1 MAIQNS
7 DIKLMKSER
16 LTDFDDGGGFMTGN
30 EVISGAVNDLFADIS
45 SLDRIAGRVSLRK
58 AFFSV
63 QSQNTD
69 TLYGAHLIMTRPPAD
84 PLVNVIM
91 FPAGAESD
99 ERLQAADRLQ
109 AYAGK
114 GLKHDATIIDDMFQS
129 QTSLALT
136 KSGAAFQV
144 NQVIY
149 IGIEYTLPVEEE
161 AILADL
167 LPKGGEYIKIKEIED
182 RGSYQLLRLFSP
194 LSKTYPLNYVY
205 IDQNN
210 STQTIQP
217 TVIRETNTDQA
228 ASHYYGI
235 SPLAQPITI
244 GDSVCF
250 VEATRQPATPVN
262 VSSVPLSNR
271 IVTGQVNFKGRK
283 NLLAGAVVTS
293 VDVTAANQ
301 LAGYTISIPTTCD
314 NRALLA
320 RYICEGALVTI
331 YQGQPTEFG
340 TLNYFGGQAVLELNK
355 LVDIDTTLSIV
366 SIPSSEYQVHDHT
379 IWNAGTLTFEV
390 GAGRS
395 IVPGSV
401 LYAYSGSVIS
411 GGSVSATWVRD
422 DAQGFLYR
430 FQTVQ
435 NNVTNGPSG
444 NETNVVLVGSIDYAT
459 GVVTWLST
467 SYQPQSSFSGYNQGM
482 VLLSESTSTDVTVSA
497 LKMHLDNSPLAAAS
511 LAISGEQADGGL
523 VTLSANA
530 LGVISGTGGSGTLD
544 RQTGLIDIT
553 FTEPVKTKTLTYNAI
568 KQESARLD
576 PSIVGI
582 DALRLPNDGKVYVF
596 KQNDASVIFDVQDEA
611 LPAGLTQG
619 QVLALSRANIDTVV
633 LIDQNQQTVPDDRYT
648 VDFAAGEI
656 TMAMPLD
663 LAGYTQPLIA
673 IHTVEDR
680 LLISEVSPDGKI
692 TFAQPF
698 SKSFAVGNA
707 YVASALP
714 LGDLKSRVDGLFSQQ
729 TWLNR
734 WLNELEGNATTAQ
747 YNDITYPIQ
756 VQNRSAVEERWAL
769 IFESASTVRIVGE
782 ARGQIAQG
790 LSINADIA
798 PVNPLTG
805 LPYFTIP
812 YQGWGGGWGVG
823 NVLRFNTQA
832 ASGGVWFARCTLAG
846 PDTTD
851 EDDVRIQPRG
861 DSA

>member
-16 LTDFDDGGGFMTGN
+16 LTDFDDGGGYMTGN

-84 PLVNVIM
+84 PLVNVMM
-91 FPAGAESD
+91 FPASAESD
-99 ERLQAADRLQ
+99 ERVNAADRLQ

-129 QTSLALT
+129 QTSLAVT

-167 LPKGGEYIKIKEIED
+167 LPKGGEYVKIKEVED

-194 LSKTYPLNYVY
+194 LGRTYPLNYAYV
-205 IDQNN
+205 DQQNN
-210 STQTIQP
+210 TQTIQP

-235 SPLAQPITI
+235 SPLAQPVTA

-250 VEATRQPATPVN
+250 VDATRQPATPVN
-262 VSSVPLSNR
+262 VSSVPLANR
-271 IVTGQVNFKGRK
+271 SLTGQVNFKSRK

-293 VDVTAANQ
+293 VDVTAVNQ

-355 LVDIDTTLSIV
+355 LVDLGTTLSIV
-366 SIPSSEYQVHDHT
+366 SLPSSEYQVHTHT
-379 IWNAGTLTFEV
+379 IWNAGILTFEV

-395 IVPGSV
+395 VVPGSV
-401 LYAYSGSVIS
+401 LYA
-411 GGSVSATWVRD
+411 VSSSFANGLFTIVWARD

-435 NNVTNGPSG
+435 SDALSGPSG
-444 NETNVVLVGSIDYAT
+444 NESDVQLVGSIDYAT
-459 GVVTWLST
+459 GVVSWLST
-467 SYQPQSSFSGYNQGM
+467 AYAPNVNYQAYNQGM

-497 LKMHLDNSPLAAAS
+497 LKMHLDNAPLAAAS
-511 LAISGEQADGGL
+511 LAIAAEQSDGGL
-523 VTLSANA
+523 VSLSTDA
-530 LGVISGTGGSGTLD
+530 LGVISGTGGSGTLN
-544 RQTGLIDIT
+544 RLTGLIDVT

-568 KQESARLD
+568 KQESTRLD

-596 KQNDASVIFDVQDEA
+596 KQNDAAVIFDVQDET

-619 QVLALSRANIDTVV
+619 QVLALARANIDTVV

-648 VDFAAGEI
+648 VDYVAGEL
-656 TMAMPLD
+656 TMATPLD

-698 SKSFAVGNA
+698 SKAFAVGNA

-714 LGDLKSRVDGLFSQQ
+714 LGDLKARVDNLFSQQ
-729 TWLNR
+729 TWLNH
-734 WLNELEGNATTAQ
+734 WLNEIEGNPTTAQ
-747 YNDITYPIQ
+747 YNDITYPIE

-769 IFESASTVRIVGE
+769 IFESSGTVRIVGE
-782 ARGQIAQG
+782 SRGQIAQG
-790 LSINADIA
+790 VSVNANIA
-798 PVNPLTG
+798 PINPLTG
-805 LPYFTIP
+805 LPYFTVP
-812 YQGWGGGWGVG
+812 YQGWGGGWAVG